1 MTQRRWREVYTPGN
15 IAREIVHRL
24 SRRPERR
31 APVTVPAPPAPLAY
45 DDTHARQVGAFYD
58 ARHDAF
64 LRVYGD
70 VIQALRTRDV
80 SDLLDQQAAWMALAP
95 GEHLLDAGCGVGVP
109 AMHFARVAC
118 VQVDAITISATQC
131 ADARARV
138 ERAGM
143 TGRVTVRH
151 GDYHRLRDY
160 YAAGGFDVVVFLES
174 FGHSRD
180 TARLVAECWHVLK
193 PGGRLYIKDLF
204 VRVAPTP
211 ALAES
216 IGREVARINEA
227 YRYAVGDLG
236 GLLGTLRA
244 AGFAVSSLGEVELDP
259 DVFEDLAISNQ
270 FQELTGLARIHDWD
284 RYVFPVD
291 FFQIACVKP
300 SHDPGLRLDRH
311 RLQHRLHARDH
322 GGQ

>member
-1 MTQRRWREVYTPGN
+1 MEERRWREVYTPGN

-24 SRRPERR
+24 SRRQEPPGPAAVAVAS
-31 APVTVPAPPAPLAY
+31 APSAY

-64 LRVYGD
+64 LSVYGD
-70 VIQALRTRDV
+70 VIQALRTRNLA
-80 SDLLDQQAAWMALAP
+80 DLLDQQAAWMALAP
-95 GEHLLDAGCGVGVP
+95 GEHVLDAGCGVGAP
-109 AMHFARVAC
+109 AMHFARVAG
-118 VQVDAITISATQC
+118 VQVDAITISDAQC
-131 ADARARV
+131 AEARTRV

-143 TGRVTVRH
+143 TDRVTVRL
-151 GDYHRLRDY
+151 GDYHRLREY
-160 YAAGGFDVVVFLES
+160 YAAGRFDVVVFLES

-211 ALAES
+211 ALAEP
-216 IGREVARINEA
+216 IAREVARINEA

-236 GLLGTLRA
+236 RLLETLRA
-244 AGFAVSSLGEVELDP
+244 TGFAVSSLGEVNLDP

-291 FFQIACVKP
+291 FFQIACLKP
-300 SHDPGLRLDRH
+300 AHDPFTRLDRH
-311 RLQHRLHARDH
+311 RLQHRLHAGDL
-322 GGQ
+322 GGR